1 MLKKSLVCVEASI
14 YFNYCKVYYINMS
27 AEFCSDRSMIINAV
41 LDGIIDDS
49 YITDDEIYEL
59 EERMF
64 EMISDDYADF
74 QLVET
79 LQ

>member
-1 MLKKSLVCVEASI
+1 
-14 YFNYCKVYYINMS
+14 MS
-27 AEFCSDRSMIINAV
+27 AVYCNDRNMIINAV

-49 YITDDEIYEL
+49 HITDDEIFEL
-59 EERMF
+59 EERLF
-64 EMISDDYADF
+64 NMISDDCADF

>member
-1 MLKKSLVCVEASI
+1 
-14 YFNYCKVYYINMS
+14 MS
-27 AEFCSDRSMIINAV
+27 AIFCNDRSMIINAV

-49 YITDDEIYEL
+49 HITDDEIYEL